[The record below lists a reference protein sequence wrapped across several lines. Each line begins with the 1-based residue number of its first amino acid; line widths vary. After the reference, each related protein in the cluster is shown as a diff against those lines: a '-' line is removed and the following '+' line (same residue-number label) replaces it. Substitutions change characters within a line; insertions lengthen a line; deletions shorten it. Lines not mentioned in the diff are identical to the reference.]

1 MRMRL
6 VAVVGVTLFL
16 SGMVTIGA
24 GQGQPGRGATAPCD
38 RACLQGFV
46 EQYLDA
52 WVARDPKRL
61 PLAPNP
67 KFTENGQR
75 LELGDGSWN
84 VATGKGKY
92 RLWVPDTQTG
102 QIALITTVTEDG
114 QTPGSNI
121 PAMLAIRLKVANRQI
136 SEVESLFVRPA
147 APAGGGGRG
156 AGGGAA
162 RGPAQAAPGTPGAAA
177 GARGAAGG
185 AVGTVPAGGGR
196 GDAGPG
202 RGAAGTPG
210 AVALNPAER
219 LEAMG
224 NPHPLFTQPIPT
236 AERMS
241 RADLIKV
248 ANMYFSGMQQNDGL
262 GEYPFTEDC
271 ERFENASQSTNT
283 PTQPGSTRPDP
294 KTSNS
299 YSSQWSCLEQFKS
312 GLIHFVTRIR
322 DRRYVA
328 VDPEYGLVFSF
339 VFFDHMGGKTRT
351 YTRSDGRVITGGPT
365 EPWTWEIAEMFRIE
379 KGKIR
384 RIEAILVR
392 SPYGQQ
398 SGWST
403 YEDSMSDRARD
414 IR

>member
-1 MRMRL
+1 MRTKLMAL
-6 VAVVGVTLFL
+6 AGTALFL
-16 SGMVTIGA
+16 AGVVAIDA
-24 GQGQPGRGATAPCD
+24 GQAGQTRGAATGPCD

-46 EQYLDA
+46 EQYLEA
-52 WVARDPKRL
+52 WVAQDPKRL
-61 PLAPNP
+61 PLAPNV
-67 KFTENGQR
+67 KYTENGQR

-84 VATGKGKY
+84 VAAGKGKY

-102 QIALITTVTEDG
+102 QVALLTTVTEDG
-114 QTPGSNI
+114 QTAGQKVASL
-121 PAMLAIRLKVANRQI
+121 LALRLKIVNRQI

-147 APAGGGGRG
+147 APAGGRG
-156 AGGGAA
+156 AGGAAPGRGDGAA
-162 RGPAQAAPGTPGAAA
+162 RGGTPPPAPGAAGRGDA
-177 GARGAAGG
+177 GARGAA
-185 AVGTVPAGGGR
+185 PA
-196 GDAGPG
+196 AP
-202 RGAAGTPG
+202 
-210 AVALNPAER
+210 ALPPAER

-224 NPHPLFTQPIPT
+224 TPHPLFLQPIPQ

-241 RADLIKV
+241 RAELIRV

-271 ERFENASQSTNT
+271 DRFENASQSTNVPT
-283 PTQPGSTRPDP
+283 PPGQTRPDP
-294 KTSNS
+294 KTANG
-299 YSSQWSCLEQFKS
+299 YSSQWSCMEQFKS

-328 VDPEYGLVFSF
+328 VDPEYGLVYSF
-339 VFFDHMGGKTRT
+339 VFFDHMAGKTRT

-365 EPWTWEIAEMFRIE
+365 DPFTWEIAELFRIE

-414 IR
+414 IK

>member
-1 MRMRL
+1 MRTKLMAL
-6 VAVVGVTLFL
+6 VGAALCLGFPAA
-16 SGMVTIGA
+16 IGA
-24 GQGQPGRGATAPCD
+24 GEGPQAGRGAAGTGSCD

-46 EQYLDA
+46 DQYLDA

-61 PLAPNP
+61 PLAPNVR
-67 KFTENGQR
+67 FTENGQR

-92 RLWVPDTQTG
+92 RLWVVDAQTG
-102 QIALITTVTEDG
+102 QVALLTTVTEDG
-114 QTPGSNI
+114 PTAGQNVAS
-121 PAMLAIRLKVANRQI
+121 MLALRLKVANRQI
-136 SEVESLFVRPA
+136 SEVEALFVRPA
-147 APAGGGGRG
+147 TGGGNG
-156 AGGGAA
+156 
-162 RGPAQAAPGTPGAAA
+162 
-177 GARGAAGG
+177 GARGDGTRGVNDG
-185 AVGTVPAGGGR
+185 ARGVATPA
-196 GDAGPG
+196 
-202 RGAAGTPG
+202 TPP
-210 AVALNPAER
+210 LTPAER

-224 NPHPLFTQPIPT
+224 SPNPIFMQPIPKS
-236 AERMS
+236 ERMS
-241 RADLIKV
+241 RAELIRI

-271 ERFENASQSTNT
+271 DRFENASQATNV
-283 PTQPGSTRPDP
+283 PTRPGQSRPDP
-294 KTSNS
+294 KTANT
-299 YSSQWSCLEQFKS
+299 YSTQWGCMEQFKS

-328 VDPEYGLVFSF
+328 VDPEFGLVFSF
-339 VFFDHMGGKTRT
+339 VFFDHMAGKSRT

-365 EPWTWEIAEMFRIE
+365 DPFTWEIAELFRIE

-414 IR
+414 IK